1 MAKISKDIEDMYNI
15 INKVDLMDIHKELY
29 TLLIEN
35 IPSFQTHIWTFIKIW
50 SLIPVTKKT
59 SLNSISRNITN
70 HTQAAT
76 EIKTTVEENQ
86 ETLLSGS
93 LKMEKKKK
101 KPNKNY

>member
-1 MAKISKDIEDMYNI
+1 MAKISKDTEDIYNI

-93 LKMEKKKK
+93 LKMK
-101 KPNKNY
+101 NK

>member
-1 MAKISKDIEDMYNI
+1 MAKISKDIEDIYNI

-35 IPSFQTHIWTFIKIW
+35 IPSFQTHTWTFTKIW

-70 HTQAAT
+70 HTQAAI

-93 LKMEKKKK
+93 LKMKKKK
-101 KPNKNY
+101 KKVTI